1 MRPRFYPV
9 ADERPAPTTINPS
22 QYLHDLHEPLP
33 FAIRFASAPV
43 VAAALCRQGTSP
55 EYGDTPEKGR
65 PSGSVKEL
73 SRVYQC
79 LAIGKVQGRP
89 ARVFSAISESKPTL
103 HLVQSSAPESTN
115 VFRLRSINQARPKL
129 SNAVPEPAP
138 HIARSFK
145 ALAFALPTGFVTS
158 VRRDISPIII
168 PESYVSIVFVTFVFV
183 FTRPLVYMEER
194 SVRELSLTNLVVD
207 RCVFEY
213 CWNRTLERYWFL
225 LQNTL
230 AVTLPSMYDPSA
242 RTVIVGGAGA

>member
-1 MRPRFYPV
+1 M
-9 ADERPAPTTINPS
+9 
-22 QYLHDLHEPLP
+22 
-33 FAIRFASAPV
+33 
-43 VAAALCRQGTSP
+43 QG
-55 EYGDTPEKGR
+55 
-65 PSGSVKEL
+65 
-73 SRVYQC
+73 
-79 LAIGKVQGRP
+79 
-89 ARVFSAISESKPTL
+89 
-103 HLVQSSAPESTN
+103 SAPESTN
-115 VFRLRSINQARPKL
+115 AFRLRSIKQARPKL
-129 SNAVPEPAP
+129 SSAVPEPAS

-183 FTRPLVYMEER
+183 FTRPLAYMEER

-213 CWNRTLERYWFL
+213 YWNRTLERYWFL

-230 AVTLPSMYDPSA
+230 AVTLPSMYVPST